1 MNIDR
6 IRDLVL
12 TLHLSTLTNS
22 TCFPPDTVTEVCLHI
37 PTSSRTS
44 DNLAPPQV
52 AENTQKTNEQAEQ

>member
-52 AENTQKTNEQAEQ
+52 AENT